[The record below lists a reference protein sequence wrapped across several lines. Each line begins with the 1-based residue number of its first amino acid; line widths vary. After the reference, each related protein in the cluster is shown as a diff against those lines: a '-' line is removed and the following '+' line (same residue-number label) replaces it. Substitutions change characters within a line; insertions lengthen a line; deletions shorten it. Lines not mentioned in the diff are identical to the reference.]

1 MLSFLLLYTYCS
13 QQHSLISCFQRCARD
28 VRRHEREKTKI
39 EEEKAR
45 QELEIEAKKA
55 RQELKIEAKKARQD
69 RKMAKECKRQ
79 ELEIEAKKARQ
90 ELKNGTRTQKTRNGN

>member
-13 QQHSLISCFQRCARD
+13 QQHSSISCFQRCARD

-55 RQELKIEAKKARQD
+55 RQD
-69 RKMAKECKRQ
+69 RKMARERKRQ

-90 ELKNGTRTQKTRNGN
+90 ELKNGTRMQKTRTGN